1 MIMGSVIITK
11 SMATIIDVCNK
22 IPDLNIMKVII
33 MLRLN
38 VIIIMIISKVE
49 VNIDLGITINNLIQ
63 KHTDTKYTMTT
74 IKVVN
79 IQIRKKGRCH

>member
-1 MIMGSVIITK
+1 MGIVIITK
-11 SMATIIDVCNK
+11 IMATIIDVCNK

-33 MLRLN
+33 MLRLD

-49 VNIDLGITINNLIQ
+49 VNIDLGITKNNLIQ

>member
-1 MIMGSVIITK
+1 MGSVIITK

>member
-1 MIMGSVIITK
+1 MGSVIITK

-22 IPDLNIMKVII
+22 IQDLNIMKVII
-33 MLRLN
+33 MLGRD
-38 VIIIMIISKVE
+38 VIFIMIISKVV
-49 VNIDLGITINNLIQ
+49 VNIDLGITNNNLIQ

-79 IQIRKKGRCH
+79 IQIRKKGRFQ